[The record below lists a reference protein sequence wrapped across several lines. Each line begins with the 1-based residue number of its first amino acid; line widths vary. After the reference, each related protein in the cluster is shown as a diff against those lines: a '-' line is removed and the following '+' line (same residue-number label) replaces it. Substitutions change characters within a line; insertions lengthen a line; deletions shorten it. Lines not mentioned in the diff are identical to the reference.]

1 MQRQEHI
8 LHFGTLSFYV
18 KKRTKSPLQK
28 LPFKRNDTP
37 CKALIGLRREQLHV
51 GKITF
56 LTPFRPRKALPA
68 LLQRKNR

>member
-8 LHFGTLSFYV
+8 LHFGALSFYV

-28 LPFKRNDTP
+28 LPFMRGVSP
-37 CKALIGLRREQLHV
+37 RKALIGLRRGQPHV
-51 GKITF
+51 GKNTF
-56 LTPFRPRKALPA
+56 LTPFCPRKALPA